1 MSFAEGTL
9 FSMIFTI
16 VDNLGL
22 LEITPVNFS
31 YTDIIIFVIR
41 QL

>member
-9 FSMIFTI
+9 FSMIFRI

-22 LEITPVNFS
+22 LEITLVNFS

-41 QL
+41 RL